1 MCSVLNSW
9 VKNGKRI
16 SPVAG
21 VRFRLFT
28 VKRVYIYIS
37 ICLFIYVCRCV
48 YTLPTCVSFQV
59 KSTNIDEQISCPET
73 LIIWSFKYEG
83 FERSFVLMRGTDL
96 LAV

>member
-28 VKRVYIYIS
+28 VKRVYIS
-37 ICLFIYVCRCV
+37 ICFFIYVCRCV
-48 YTLPTCVSFQV
+48 YTLPTCVSIQV

-83 FERSFVLMRGTDL
+83 FERSFVLMRRTDL
-96 LAV
+96 LAVQ